1 MNVLRGNAPMG
12 GTTNVRTFAKEELK
26 NNQHVQAGVTSE
38 NYIQLGLIL
47 RQFINWQIQ
56 NMKLCVYIL
65 AVILDVSGTWFLP
78 L

>member
-38 NYIQLGLIL
+38 N
-47 RQFINWQIQ
+47 FI
-56 NMKLCVYIL
+56 
-65 AVILDVSGTWFLP
+65 
-78 L
+78 